1 MVPDAVLMD
10 TQEELTDLLDR
21 KAFVARLI
29 DVVEILSENRKNA
42 SFAVNGAWGVGKTFV
57 LNRFEEEIAKYPLEE
72 DGPRKYLVFHYDCW
86 KYDYYAVSY
95 THLTLPTICS
105 V

>member
-42 SFAVNGAWGVGKTFV
+42 SFAVNGA
-57 LNRFEEEIAKYPLEE
+57 
-72 DGPRKYLVFHYDCW
+72 
-86 KYDYYAVSY
+86 
-95 THLTLPTICS
+95 
-105 V
+105 

>member
-57 LNRFEEEIAKYPLEE
+57 LNRFEEQNTRLRKTAQENIWFSIMIA
-72 DGPRKYLVFHYDCW
+72 GNMIIMRNR
-86 KYDYYAVSY
+86 
-95 THLTLPTICS
+95 
-105 V
+105 

>member
-42 SFAVNGAWGVGKTFV
+42 SFAVNGAWGVGKTFCV
-57 LNRFEEEIAKYPLEE
+57 KQIRRGNCKIPA
-72 DGPRKYLVFHYDCW
+72 
-86 KYDYYAVSY
+86 
-95 THLTLPTICS
+95 
-105 V
+105 